1 MAQDTR
7 PESSNEPF
15 NVETKLNP
23 QSLQPHPQQL
33 HDHKNYL
40 NLLKTHPRIEQA
52 DCVRLPGG
60 ELKNLPFHQDCGLS
74 KQVG

>member
-33 HDHKNYL
+33 HDQQISKK
-40 NLLKTHPRIEQA
+40 LLKLIKDTSTNRA
-52 DCVRLPGG
+52 SRL
-60 ELKNLPFHQDCGLS
+60 C
-74 KQVG
+74 

>member
-15 NVETKLNP
+15 NVETKFNP

-33 HDHKNYL
+33 HDQKNIT
-40 NLLKTHPRIEQA
+40 KTT
-52 DCVRLPGG
+52 
-60 ELKNLPFHQDCGLS
+60 
-74 KQVG
+74 

>member
-33 HDHKNYL
+33 HDQKISKE
-40 NLLKTHPRIEQA
+40 LLKFIKDTSTNRA
-52 DCVRLPGG
+52 SRL
-60 ELKNLPFHQDCGLS
+60 C
-74 KQVG
+74 